1 MEQSAKKQVRGNNQ
15 STDTKFATLLVDD
28 AISFIRSGR
37 VQKGVDTLN
46 RALSMLPDIGLDRQD
61 RFYDRRKDGFRG
73 FE

>member
-1 MEQSAKKQVRGNNQ
+1 MENIKKKQMRGNNQ
-15 STDTKFATLLVDD
+15 STDTKLATLLVDD

-46 RALSMLPDIGLDRQD
+46 RALSALPDIGLERQQNKSI
-61 RFYDRRKDGFRG
+61 RKDGFRG